1 MIKIQYVLFP
11 LLIMILVTPFVTL
24 SFSQNVTNQNTTN
37 QNTTNQNTTNQN
49 TTNQNTTNQN
59 TTNQNT
65 TSSTMFNGSKK
76 NDSSVTVISAVCDIE
91 CFNHLDDQSK
101 SDNPDLFIA
110 LGDLCYKPDLIDFT
124 TIYGDLIKEN
134 KLACLVGNHDSD
146 EDGNSELQNQTLE
159 LCGDHWYRKIAN
171 DTSLL
176 IGLNTN
182 GDTESQTKWGQSL
195 VTNGTLMKG
204 IKNVFL
210 LAHKPAH
217 TPESHHPARNS
228 TIVMLSGIESNIS
241 KSVQVYEISAH
252 NHIMAESS
260 NGRWFISG
268 AGGRSH
274 YDGETSQEWP
284 YVNTKNYGYLQIR
297 INNTDG
303 NVLGTNFY
311 GLYGRPLH

>member
-1 MIKIQYVLFP
+1 
-11 LLIMILVTPFVTL
+11 MILVTPFISL
-24 SFSQNVTNQNTTN
+24 SFSQNVP
-37 QNTTNQNTTNQN
+37 
-49 TTNQNTTNQN
+49 NQNTTNQN

-65 TSSTMFNGSKK
+65 TSSTMINGSKK
-76 NDSSVTVISAVCDIE
+76 NDFSVTVINAVGDIE
-91 CFNHLDDQSK
+91 CFNHLDDQIK

-110 LGDLCYKPDLIDFT
+110 LGDLCYKPNLINFT

-134 KLACLVGNHDSD
+134 KLACVVGNHESAN

-182 GDTESQTKWGQSL
+182 GDTESQTKWGKSL

-228 TIVMLSGIESNIS
+228 TIVMLAGIESNIS
-241 KSVQVYEISAH
+241 KSVQVYELSAH

-274 YDGETSQEWP
+274 YDGETSPEWP

-311 GLYGRPLH
+311 GVYGRLLH

>member
-1 MIKIQYVLFP
+1 MIKIEYVLYP
-11 LLIMILVTPFVTL
+11 LLITIFVTL
-24 SFSQNVTNQNTTN
+24 FISISFSQNVTNQNTT
-37 QNTTNQNTTNQN
+37 
-49 TTNQNTTNQN
+49 
-59 TTNQNT
+59 
-65 TSSTMFNGSKK
+65 SSTMLNGSKK
-76 NDSSVTVISAVCDIE
+76 NDSSVTVINAAGDID
-91 CFNHLDDQSK
+91 CSNHLVDQVN

-110 LGDLCYKPDLIDFT
+110 LGDLCYKSDLTNFT
-124 TIYGDLIKEN
+124 NIYSDLIKSN
-134 KLACLVGNHDSD
+134 KLACIVGNHDSE
-146 EDGNSELQNQTLE
+146 EDGNPELLNQTLE

-176 IGLNTN
+176 IALNTN
-182 GDTESQTKWGQSL
+182 GDTKYQTKWGQSL
-195 VTNGTLMKG
+195 VTNGTLMNEV
-204 IKNVFL
+204 KNVIL

-228 TIVMLSGIESNIS
+228 TIEMLSGIESNIS

-274 YDGETSQEWP
+274 YEGQASPEWP

-303 NVLGTNFY
+303 KVLSTNFY
-311 GLYGRPLH
+311 GLYGRLLH

>member
-11 LLIMILVTPFVTL
+11 LLIIILVTPFISL
-24 SFSQNVTNQNTTN
+24 SFSQNVP
-37 QNTTNQNTTNQN
+37 
-49 TTNQNTTNQN
+49 
-59 TTNQNT
+59 NQNT
-65 TSSTMFNGSKK
+65 TSSTMINGSKK
-76 NDSSVTVISAVCDIE
+76 NDSSVTVINAVGDIK
-91 CFNHLDDQSK
+91 CFNHLDDQIK

-110 LGDLCYKPDLIDFT
+110 LGDVCYKPDLINFT
-124 TIYGDLIKEN
+124 TTYGDLIKEN
-134 KLACLVGNHDSD
+134 KLACVVGNHESVN

-182 GDTESQTKWGQSL
+182 GDTESQTKWGKSL

-228 TIVMLSGIESNIS
+228 TIVMLAGIESNIS
-241 KSVQVYEISAH
+241 KSVQVYELSAH

-274 YDGETSQEWP
+274 YDGETSPEWP

-311 GLYGRPLH
+311 GVYGRLLH

>member
-1 MIKIQYVLFP
+1 ML
-11 LLIMILVTPFVTL
+11 
-24 SFSQNVTNQNTTN
+24 
-37 QNTTNQNTTNQN
+37 
-49 TTNQNTTNQN
+49 
-59 TTNQNT
+59 
-65 TSSTMFNGSKK
+65 NGSKK
-76 NDSSVTVISAVCDIE
+76 NDSSVTVINAAGDID
-91 CFNHLDDQSK
+91 CSNHLVDQVK

-110 LGDLCYKPDLIDFT
+110 LGDLCYKPNLTNFT
-124 TIYGDLIKEN
+124 NIYADLIKAN
-134 KLACLVGNHDSD
+134 KLACMVGNHDSE
-146 EDGNSELQNQTLE
+146 EDGNTELLNQTLE

-171 DTSLL
+171 DTTLL
-176 IGLNTN
+176 IALNTN
-182 GDTESQTKWGQSL
+182 GDTESQTKWGQSV
-195 VTNGTLMKG
+195 VTNGTLMNG

-241 KSVQVYEISAH
+241 KSIQIYEISAH

-260 NGRWFISG
+260 NGHWFISG

-274 YDGETSQEWP
+274 YEGETSQEWP

-303 NVLGTNFY
+303 NVLSTNFY
-311 GLYGRPLH
+311 GLYGRLLH

>member
-1 MIKIQYVLFP
+1 MI
-11 LLIMILVTPFVTL
+11 
-24 SFSQNVTNQNTTN
+24 
-37 QNTTNQNTTNQN
+37 
-49 TTNQNTTNQN
+49 
-59 TTNQNT
+59 
-65 TSSTMFNGSKK
+65 NGSKK
-76 NDSSVTVISAVCDIE
+76 NDSSVTVINAVGDIE
-91 CFNHLDDQSK
+91 CFNHLDDQIK

-110 LGDLCYKPDLIDFT
+110 LGDVCYKPNLINFT

-134 KLACLVGNHDSD
+134 KLACVVGNHESAN

-182 GDTESQTKWGQSL
+182 GDTESQTKWGKSL

-210 LAHKPAH
+210 LTHKPAH

-228 TIVMLSGIESNIS
+228 TIVMLAGIESNIS
-241 KSVQVYEISAH
+241 KSVQVYELSAH

-274 YDGETSQEWP
+274 YDGETSPEWP

-311 GLYGRPLH
+311 GVYGRLLH

>member
-1 MIKIQYVLFP
+1 MNRIQYVLYP
-11 LLIMILVTPFVTL
+11 LLITMFVTFITF
-24 SFSQNVTNQNTTN
+24 SFSQNVTNQDTTN
-37 QNTTNQNTTNQN
+37 
-49 TTNQNTTNQN
+49 
-59 TTNQNT
+59 
-65 TSSTMFNGSKK
+65 STMLNSSKK
-76 NDSSVTVISAVCDIE
+76 NDSSVTVINAAGDID
-91 CFNHLDDQSK
+91 CSNKLVDQVK

-110 LGDLCYKPDLIDFT
+110 LGDLCYKPDLTKFT
-124 TIYGDLIKEN
+124 NVYGDLIKGS
-134 KLACLVGNHDSD
+134 KLACIVGNHDSE
-146 EDGNSELQNQTLE
+146 EDGNSELLNQTLE

-171 DTSLL
+171 DTTLM
-176 IGLNTN
+176 IALNTN
-182 GDTESQTKWGQSL
+182 GDTESQTKWGQSV
-195 VTNGTLMKG
+195 VTNGTLMNG
-204 IKNVFL
+204 IKNAIF

-241 KSVQVYEISAH
+241 KSIQIYEISAH

-274 YDGETSQEWP
+274 YEGEASQQWP

-303 NVLGTNFY
+303 NVLSTNFY
-311 GLYGRPLH
+311 GLDGRLLH

>member
-1 MIKIQYVLFP
+1 MIKIQFVLFL
-11 LLIMILVTPFVTL
+11 LLIMILVTTFVSL

-49 TTNQNTTNQN
+49 TTNQNTT
-59 TTNQNT
+59 
-65 TSSTMFNGSKK
+65 SSTMINDSKK
-76 NDSSVTVISAVCDIE
+76 SDSSVTVINAVGDIE
-91 CFNHLDDQSK
+91 CFNHLDNQVK

-110 LGDLCYKPDLIDFT
+110 LGDLCYKPELTNFR

-134 KLACLVGNHDSD
+134 KLACVVGNHDS
-146 EDGNSELQNQTLE
+146 EENGNPELENQTLE

-171 DTSLL
+171 ETSLL

-182 GDTESQTKWGQSL
+182 GDTKSQTKWGQSL

-210 LAHKPAH
+210 LTHKPAH
-217 TPESHHPARNS
+217 TPESDHPARKS
-228 TIVMLSGIESNIS
+228 TIGMLAGIESNIS

-260 NGRWFISG
+260 NGHWFISG

-274 YDGETSQEWP
+274 YDGETSSEWP

-311 GLYGRPLH
+311 GLYGRLLH

>member
-1 MIKIQYVLFP
+1 MIKIQYVLYP
-11 LLIMILVTPFVTL
+11 LLITIFVTL
-24 SFSQNVTNQNTTN
+24 FISISFSQNVTNQNTTN
-37 QNTTNQNTTNQN
+37 QNTT
-49 TTNQNTTNQN
+49 
-59 TTNQNT
+59 
-65 TSSTMFNGSKK
+65 SSTMLNGSKK
-76 NDSSVTVISAVCDIE
+76 NDSSVTVINAAGDID
-91 CFNHLDDQSK
+91 CSNHLVDQVK

-110 LGDLCYKPDLIDFT
+110 LGDLCYKPNLTNFT
-124 TIYGDLIKEN
+124 NIYGDLIKAN
-134 KLACLVGNHDSD
+134 KLACMVGNHDSE
-146 EDGNSELQNQTLE
+146 EDGNTELLNQTLE

-171 DTSLL
+171 DTTLL
-176 IGLNTN
+176 IALNTN
-182 GDTESQTKWGQSL
+182 GDTESQTKWGQSV
-195 VTNGTLMKG
+195 VTNGTLMNG

-241 KSVQVYEISAH
+241 KSIQIYEISAH

-260 NGRWFISG
+260 IGHWFISG

-274 YDGETSQEWP
+274 YEGETSQEWP

-303 NVLGTNFY
+303 NVLSTNFY
-311 GLYGRPLH
+311 GLYGRLLH

>member
-1 MIKIQYVLFP
+1 MI
-11 LLIMILVTPFVTL
+11 
-24 SFSQNVTNQNTTN
+24 
-37 QNTTNQNTTNQN
+37 
-49 TTNQNTTNQN
+49 
-59 TTNQNT
+59 
-65 TSSTMFNGSKK
+65 NGSKK
-76 NDSSVTVISAVCDIE
+76 NDSSVTVINAVGDIE
-91 CFNHLDDQSK
+91 CFNHLDDQIK

-110 LGDLCYKPDLIDFT
+110 LGDVCYKPNLINFT

-134 KLACLVGNHDSD
+134 KLACVVGNHESAN

-182 GDTESQTKWGQSL
+182 GDTESQTKWGKSL

-228 TIVMLSGIESNIS
+228 TIVMLAGIESNIS
-241 KSVQVYEISAH
+241 KSVQVYELSAH

-274 YDGETSQEWP
+274 YDGETSPEWP

-311 GLYGRPLH
+311 GVYGRLLH

>member
-1 MIKIQYVLFP
+1 
-11 LLIMILVTPFVTL
+11 MILITPFISL
-24 SFSQNVTNQNTTN
+24 SFSQNVP
-37 QNTTNQNTTNQN
+37 
-49 TTNQNTTNQN
+49 NQNTTNQN

-65 TSSTMFNGSKK
+65 TSPTMINGSKK
-76 NDSSVTVISAVCDIE
+76 NDSSVTVINAVGDIE
-91 CFNHLDDQSK
+91 CFNHLDDQIK

-110 LGDLCYKPDLIDFT
+110 LGDVCYKPNLINFT

-134 KLACLVGNHDSD
+134 KLACVVGNHESAN

-182 GDTESQTKWGQSL
+182 GDTESQTKWGKSL

-210 LAHKPAH
+210 LTHKPAH

-228 TIVMLSGIESNIS
+228 TIVMLAGIESNIS
-241 KSVQVYEISAH
+241 KSVQVYELSAH

-274 YDGETSQEWP
+274 YDGETSPEWP

-311 GLYGRPLH
+311 GVYGRLLH